1 MNNQDLG
8 APISVIPNDTQ
19 RSPAGWAV
27 SEATLLTIGIS
38 ALAPLLECL
47 MSHMGASGEAKRQAL
62 TQSNQ
67 NASLDLSNL
76 TQAIALMQGQSNASR
91 ANGENSRPRESS
103 GRPDLAVT

>member
-1 MNNQDLG
+1 MNGQDLG
-8 APISVIPNDTQ
+8 SPVSAILSDSN
-19 RSPAGWAV
+19 RSPSAWAV

-47 MSHMGASGEAKRQAL
+47 MSHMGSSGEAKRQAL

-76 TQAIALMQGQSNASR
+76 TQAIALMQGASNSSR
-91 ANGENSRPRESS
+91 SSGESS
-103 GRPDLAVT
+103 RSRDTGKSDLAVT